1 MPIFDVNL
9 ELNGINFIKEEER
22 GGSPRNL
29 FWPWCGANVSL
40 LALSY
45 GAFFLG
51 FGISVGQAALAALL
65 GVVLSFLLVGVSS
78 LAGKRSNA
86 PTMTLSRAA
95 FGVRGN
101 IVPGFLSYLI
111 FVGWETV
118 LVSLA
123 TLATET
129 VFARLGHMD
138 HNLARIIGFAI
149 AVSLTVFGG
158 VLGFHVIMKLQKWL
172 TIATVVMTFGY
183 IALTINHI
191 DWDTATS
198 IHSGSAQAFLGAMI
212 FGITGIGLGWV
223 NSAADYSRYLPRT
236 ASSKAVI
243 GWTVFGSSL
252 VPIILVIYGSLL
264 AGSSKDLSDGIANDP
279 IGALTTLVP
288 SWYLIPFAIVAILGL
303 IGGAILD
310 LYSSGLALVSIG
322 LPVKRHVA
330 ASIDACIM
338 LGGTIYIVWFAGNF
352 SIPFQGFLIT
362 LGVPIATWSA
372 IFVADVLMRKRD
384 YAEGELF
391 TPNGRYGSW
400 NFTSILIM
408 LVGSIVGW
416 GFVTNTFASW
426 LNWQGYFLGAIG
438 GKSGPWAYANV
449 GVIFLSQLVS
459 LDTYCLVERELLCRS
474 RRNLPKPDQTDYSGE
489 NRGYNQTKFDLIQK
503 SPDR

>member
-1 MPIFDVNL
+1 MPVFELNL
-9 ELNGINFIKEEER
+9 ELNGTNFIKEEER
-22 GGSPRNL
+22 TGSPRNL

-51 FGISVGQAALAALL
+51 FGISVQQASIAALF
-65 GVVLSFLLVGVSS
+65 GVVLSFALVGISS

-118 LVSLA
+118 LISLA

-129 VFARLGHMD
+129 VFIRLGHLD
-138 HNLARIIGFAI
+138 HNLARILGFLI

-172 TIATVVMTFGY
+172 TIATVIMTIGY
-183 IALTINHI
+183 IALTIDHV
-191 DWDTATS
+191 DWSSATS
-198 IHSGSAQAFLGAMI
+198 IQSGSMQGFIGAMI

-223 NSAADYSRYLPRT
+223 NAAADYSRYLPRSV
-236 ASSKAVI
+236 SSKAVV
-243 GWTVFGSSL
+243 GWTVFGASL

-264 AGSSKDLSDGIANDP
+264 AGSSKDLNDAIANDP
-279 IGALTTLVP
+279 IGALTTILP
-288 SWYLIPFAIVAILGL
+288 TWYLIPFAIVAILGL

-322 LPVKRHVA
+322 LPVRRHVA
-330 ASIDACIM
+330 ASIDAGIM
-338 LGGTIYIVWFAGNF
+338 LIGTIYIVWFARNF

-362 LGVPIATWSA
+362 LGVPIAVWSA
-372 IFVADVLMRKRD
+372 IFVADVLMRKRN
-384 YAEGELF
+384 YAEDELF
-391 TPNGRYGSW
+391 TPSGRYGSW
-400 NFTSILIM
+400 NLRSIGLIGFGA
-408 LVGSIVGW
+408 VVGW
-416 GFVTNTFASW
+416 GFVTNNFASW
-426 LNWQGYFLGAIG
+426 LSWQGYFMGAIG
-438 GKSGPWAYANV
+438 GKEGPWAYANI
-449 GVIFLSQLVS
+449 GVIFALLVGFFGHILLSRKAIAIQE
-459 LDTYCLVERELLCRS
+459 ER
-474 RRNLPKPDQTDYSGE
+474 
-489 NRGYNQTKFDLIQK
+489 
-503 SPDR
+503 